1 MAAVPLTDRVVIVCA
16 GLLNAVVTYEM
27 GKMAEL
33 LLEPVFAALVIPE
46 GSAVGLAFPEA
57 LLPLLDPLDPVPKK
71 IGELESLEALIPVLT
86 GEFEEVAAP
95 VSIGP

>member
-33 LLEPVFAALVIPE
+33 LLVPVVAALVIPK
-46 GSAVGLAFPEA
+46 GGAVGLAFPEA
-57 LLPLLDPLDPVPKK
+57 LLPLLDPLEVPDK

-86 GEFEEVAAP
+86 GAFEEVLP